1 MSGSIIKIQQKGDSI
16 MPNLFNREVDQYKVS
31 AYATSYSS
39 NSREI
44 RLSLKPSGGL
54 PAHDVMLSFV
64 VSPPI
69 NFLNFISNTFSE
81 ITLGMD
87 RFDIIYHLLQ
97 TEKPL
102 FFWAYEI
109 PSTIPPTRFA
119 GLTSSPEGTGEGFKD
134 PDAP

>member
-1 MSGSIIKIQQKGDSI
+1 
-16 MPNLFNREVDQYKVS
+16 MPNLFSREVDQYWVDAFAGS
-31 AYATSYSS
+31 FTSE
-39 NSREI
+39 SRAI
-44 RLSLKPSGGL
+44 RFRLKPSGGVPHTVRL
-54 PAHDVMLSFV
+54 DFV
-64 VSPPI
+64 SSPPADFM
-69 NFLNFISNTFSE
+69 NLTSNTFSY
-81 ITLGMD
+81 ITMGMD